1 MAAGLWTL
9 SSSEPG
15 RFPAHRPP
23 LAPAPSAGEAEDR
36 VALRSVVLQAEQG
49 QIQIHTENIFPIIK
63 KAVYSGHEVFLRELV
78 SNGVDAISKRRMAA
92 MAGDCSEGPEG
103 KISIRIDR
111 EAKTL
116 TISDNGIGMS
126 ADEVKRYINQVAF
139 SSAEDFLE
147 KYKSESDAIIG
158 HFGLGFYS
166 SFMVAKQVELVTLSA
181 REGSEAVCWSCDGSP
196 SFNLEGAE
204 RSEPGTDVVLHLME
218 EELEYIEPAR
228 IKTLITTYCDFM
240 PVEVQLE
247 GETVNKREAPWRK
260 SARDLKDEDYIELYR
275 YLYPF
280 QGDPLLWVHLN
291 TDYPYNL
298 QGILYF
304 PKFTGR
310 ADWEKGEIRLY
321 CNQVFV
327 SDSIKEVVPRYLL
340 PLRGV
345 IDSPDIPLN
354 VSRSAL
360 QTDRRVRSIG
370 GFVAKKVGDR
380 LKELHRDDPKRYAE
394 IWESLAP
401 FIKIGAMED
410 EKFADQVAELVL
422 FGTTAPAKEQPAGD
436 QDGDAWSDVSKVIDP
451 IPGEGGKAY
460 TTLSGYRA
468 RLDAAHDKRIL
479 YCTDEAAQAGAL
491 ALWKSQGAEVLLAD
505 TFIDSQFIPWLE
517 YRHEELKFQRVDAE
531 LDDSLQEKDS
541 ELADAEGKDASE
553 KLRELFKAALAND
566 KVTIQVQSL
575 KGDTA
580 PAALILLP
588 EQMRRINDMGA
599 LMEQRLPGLPEHHVL
614 LVNRRHRLVEGL
626 LKLSAGSVITT
637 PGAGAAASPS
647 QQLAD
652 DLGRHLYEMAR
663 LAVGGLEPNELAG
676 FQQRSADLMG
686 RLMERGL

>member
-1 MAAGLWTL
+1 MT
-9 SSSEPG
+9 
-15 RFPAHRPP
+15 
-23 LAPAPSAGEAEDR
+23 
-36 VALRSVVLQAEQG
+36 VLEQG

-92 MAGDCSEGPEG
+92 MAGDCSEGPEA

-111 EAKTL
+111 EANTL
-116 TISDNGIGMS
+116 TISDNGIGMNV
-126 ADEVKRYINQVAF
+126 DEVKRYINQVAF

-147 KYKSESDAIIG
+147 KYKQENDAIIG

-181 REGSEAVCWSCDGSP
+181 SAGAEAVRWSYDGSP
-196 SFNLEGAE
+196 NFSLEVAE
-204 RSEPGTDVVLHLME
+204 RSEPGTDVILHLME

-228 IKTLITTYCDFM
+228 IRTLITTYCDFL

-260 SARDLKDEDYIELYR
+260 SPRDLTDNDYIELYR

-298 QGILYF
+298 QGILFF
-304 PKFTGR
+304 PKSTGR
-310 ADWEKGEIRLY
+310 ADWEKGEIKLY
-321 CNQVFV
+321 CNNVFV

-394 IWESLAP
+394 SWESLAP

-410 EKFADQVAELVL
+410 EKFADQVADLVL
-422 FGTTAPAKEQPAGD
+422 FGTSASPTEQEPGEGA
-436 QDGDAWSDVSKVIDP
+436 SIDP

-460 TTLSGYRA
+460 TTLAGYRT
-468 RLDAAHDKRIL
+468 RLDGANDKRIL
-479 YCTDEAAQAGAL
+479 YCTDEAGQAGAL

-505 TFIDSQFIPWLE
+505 TFIDTQFIPWLE
-517 YRHEELKFQRVDAE
+517 YRHEELKFQRVDSE
-531 LDDSLQEKDS
+531 LDESLQEKES
-541 ELADAEGKDASE
+541 EISDADGKDNSE
-553 KLRELFKAALAND
+553 KLRDLFKAALAND
-566 KVTIQVQSL
+566 KITIQVQAL
-575 KGDTA
+575 KGDNS

-588 EQMRRINDMGA
+588 EQMRRLNDMGA
-599 LMEQRLPGLPEHHVL
+599 LMEQRLPGLPDHHVL
-614 LVNRRHRLVEGL
+614 LVNRKHKLVEGL

-637 PGAGAAASPS
+637 GGSGGSSPS

-652 DLGRHLYEMAR
+652 DLGRHVYELAR

-686 RLMERGL
+686 KLMERGL

>member
-1 MAAGLWTL
+1 M
-9 SSSEPG
+9 
-15 RFPAHRPP
+15 
-23 LAPAPSAGEAEDR
+23 
-36 VALRSVVLQAEQG
+36 VLQAEQG

-92 MAGDCSEGPEG
+92 MAGDCSEGSEG
-103 KISIRIDR
+103 RISIRIDR
-111 EAKTL
+111 EANTL

-166 SFMVAKQVELVTLSA
+166 SFMVAKQVELVSLSA
-181 REGSEAVCWSCDGSP
+181 REGSEAVRWSCDGSP
-196 SFNLEGAE
+196 RFNLEAAE
-204 RSEPGTDVVLHLME
+204 RSEPGTDVILHLME
-218 EELEYIEPAR
+218 EELEYIEPSR
-228 IKTLITTYCDFM
+228 IRTLITTYCDFL

-260 SARDLKDEDYIELYR
+260 SPRDLTDNDYIELYR

-304 PKFTGR
+304 PKSTGR
-310 ADWEKGEIRLY
+310 ADWEKGEIKLY
-321 CNQVFV
+321 CNNVFV

-370 GFVAKKVGDR
+370 GFVAKKVADR
-380 LKELHRDDPKRYAE
+380 LKQLHRDEPKRYAE

-410 EKFADQVAELVL
+410 DKFAEQVADLVL
-422 FGTTAPAKEQPAGD
+422 FGTTAQAQEQPAQAQEQPAQAQEQPDAADD
-436 QDGDAWSDVSKVIDP
+436 QASQSASLDP
-451 IPGEGGKAY
+451 IPAENGKAY
-460 TTLSGYRA
+460 TTLSGYRS
-468 RLDAAHDKRIL
+468 RLAADIDKRIL
-479 YCTDEAAQAGAL
+479 YCTDEAGQAGAL

-505 TFIDSQFIPWLE
+505 TFIDTQFIPWLE
-517 YRHEELKFQRVDAE
+517 YRHEELKFQRVDSE
-531 LDDSLQEKDS
+531 LDDSLQEKES
-541 ELADAEGKDASE
+541 ELSDADGKDSSE
-553 KLRELFKAALAND
+553 KLRDLFKAALAND
-566 KVTIQVQSL
+566 KVTIQVQAL
-575 KGDTA
+575 KGENA

-599 LMEQRLPGLPEHHVL
+599 LMEQRLPGLPDHHVL
-614 LVNRRHRLVEGL
+614 LINRKHSLVEGL
-626 LKLSAGSVITT
+626 IKLSAGSVIT
-637 PGAGAAASPS
+637 GAGGSSPS

-652 DLGRHLYEMAR
+652 DLSRHLYEMAR
-663 LAVGGLEPNELAG
+663 LAVGGLEPNQLAG
-676 FQQRSADLMG
+676 FQQRSCDLMG
-686 RLMERGL
+686 KLMERGL

>member
-1 MAAGLWTL
+1 MT
-9 SSSEPG
+9 
-15 RFPAHRPP
+15 
-23 LAPAPSAGEAEDR
+23 
-36 VALRSVVLQAEQG
+36 VLEQG

-92 MAGDCSEGPEG
+92 MAGDCSEGDEG
-103 KISIRIDR
+103 TISIRIDR

-116 TISDNGIGMS
+116 TISDNGIGMT

-166 SFMVAKQVELVTLSA
+166 SFMVASRVELVSLSA
-181 REGSEAVCWSCDGSP
+181 RPDAEAVRWSCDGSP
-196 SFNLEGAE
+196 NFSLEGAE
-204 RSEPGTDVVLHLME
+204 RSEPGTDVILHLME
-218 EELEYIEPAR
+218 EELEYIEPSR
-228 IKTLITTYCDFM
+228 IRTLITTYCDFL
-240 PVEVQLE
+240 PVAVQLD

-260 SARDLKDEDYIELYR
+260 SPRDLSDDDYINLYR

-304 PKFTGR
+304 PRITGR

-380 LKELHRDDPKRYAE
+380 LKELHRDEPARYAA
-394 IWESLAP
+394 IWDSLAP

-410 EKFADQVAELVL
+410 EKFAEQVADLIL
-422 FGTTAPAKEQPAGD
+422 YGTTAAAAQPAE
-436 QDGDAWSDVSKVIDP
+436 DGEETTGLDP
-451 IPGEGGKAY
+451 VATDGRTY
-460 TTLSGYRA
+460 TTLAGYRG
-468 RLDAAHDKRIL
+468 RLAGDNADRIL
-479 YCTDEAAQAGAL
+479 YCTDEAGQAGAL
-491 ALWKSQGAEVLLAD
+491 ALWKGQGAEVLLAD
-505 TFIDSQFIPWLE
+505 TLIDSQFIPWLE
-517 YRHEELKFQRVDAE
+517 ARHGDLRFQRVDAE
-531 LDDSLQEKDS
+531 LDASLHEPES
-541 ELADAEGKDASE
+541 ELADAEGKDSGE
-553 KLRELFKAALAND
+553 KLRDLFKAALND
-566 KVTIQVQSL
+566 NKITIQVQSL
-575 KGDTA
+575 KGEGS

-588 EQMRRINDMGA
+588 EQMRRLNDMGA
-599 LMEQRLPGLPEHHVL
+599 LMEQRLPGLPDHHVL
-614 LVNRRHRLVEGL
+614 LVNRRHPLVEGL
-626 LKLSAGSVITT
+626 LKLSAGAVITGSDT
-637 PGAGAAASPS
+637 TSPS
-647 QQLAD
+647 RQLAE
-652 DLGRHLYEMAR
+652 DLSRHIYEVAR
-663 LAVGGLEPNELAG
+663 LAVGGLEPNQLAG
-676 FQQRSADLMG
+676 FQQRSSDLMG
-686 RLMERGL
+686 QLMQRGL

>member
-1 MAAGLWTL
+1 M
-9 SSSEPG
+9 
-15 RFPAHRPP
+15 
-23 LAPAPSAGEAEDR
+23 
-36 VALRSVVLQAEQG
+36 LQAEQG

-103 KISIRIDR
+103 LINIRIDR
-111 EAKTL
+111 EKNTL
-116 TISDNGIGMS
+116 TISDNGIGMD
-126 ADEVKRYINQVAF
+126 AEEVKRYINQVAF

-166 SFMVAKQVELVTLSA
+166 SFMVAAQVELVTRSA
-181 REGSEAVCWSCDGSP
+181 REGSEAVRWSCDGSP
-196 SFNLEGAE
+196 NFTLEAAE
-204 RSEPGTDVVLHLME
+204 RAEPGTDVILHLME

-228 IKTLITTYCDFM
+228 IRTLITTYCDFL
-240 PVEVQLE
+240 PVAVQLE
-247 GETVNKREAPWRK
+247 GETVNKRESAWRK
-260 SARDLKDEDYIELYR
+260 SPRDLSDNDYIELYR

-304 PKFTGR
+304 PKLTGR
-310 ADWEKGEIRLY
+310 ADWEKGEIKLY
-321 CNQVFV
+321 CNNVFV

-370 GFVAKKVGDR
+370 GFVAKKVADR
-380 LKELHRDDPKRYAE
+380 LKQLHRDEPKRYAE

-410 EKFADQVAELVL
+410 DKFAEQVADLVL
-422 FGTTAPAKEQPAGD
+422 FGTTATPMEGEPAEGQ
-436 QDGDAWSDVSKVIDP
+436 SLDP
-451 IPGEGGKAY
+451 IPGGNGKAF
-460 TTLSGYRA
+460 TTLAGYRS
-468 RLDAAHDKRIL
+468 RLGEDNDKRIL
-479 YCTDEAAQAGAL
+479 YCSDEAGQAGAL

-505 TFIDSQFIPWLE
+505 TFIDTQFIPWLE
-517 YRHEELKFQRVDAE
+517 YRHNELKFQRVDSE
-531 LDDSLQEKDS
+531 LDDSLQEKES
-541 ELADAEGKDASE
+541 ELADADGKDTSE
-553 KLRELFKAALAND
+553 KLRDLFKQALAND
-566 KVTIQVQSL
+566 KVTIQVQAL
-575 KGDTA
+575 KGDNA

-588 EQMRRINDMGA
+588 EQMRRLNDMGA
-599 LMEQRLPGLPEHHVL
+599 LMEQRLPGLPDHHVL
-614 LVNRRHRLVEGL
+614 LVNRKHPLVEGL
-626 LKLSAGSVITT
+626 LKLSAGSVIT
-637 PGAGAAASPS
+637 GAGGSSPS

-652 DLGRHLYEMAR
+652 DLSRHLYELAR
-663 LAVGGLEPNELAG
+663 LAVGGLEPNQLAG
-676 FQQRSADLMG
+676 FQQRSADVMG

>member
-1 MAAGLWTL
+1 M
-9 SSSEPG
+9 
-15 RFPAHRPP
+15 
-23 LAPAPSAGEAEDR
+23 
-36 VALRSVVLQAEQG
+36 VLQAEQG

-92 MAGDCSEGPEG
+92 MAGDCSEGSEG
-103 KISIRIDR
+103 QIRIRIDR

-116 TISDNGIGMS
+116 TISDNGIGMT

-147 KYKSESDAIIG
+147 KYKQENDAIIG

-181 REGSEAVCWSCDGSP
+181 REGSEAVRWSCDGSP
-196 SFNLEGAE
+196 NFSLEAGE
-204 RSEPGTDVVLHLME
+204 RSEAGTDVILHLME

-228 IKTLITTYCDFM
+228 IRTLITTYCDFM

-260 SARDLKDEDYIELYR
+260 SPRDLTDNDYIELYR

-304 PKFTGR
+304 PKSTGR
-310 ADWEKGEIRLY
+310 ADWEKGEIKLY

-380 LKELHRDDPKRYAE
+380 LKDLHRDDPKRYAE

-410 EKFADQVAELVL
+410 EKFADQVSELVL
-422 FGTTAPAKEQPAGD
+422 FGSTASAA
-436 QDGDAWSDVSKVIDP
+436 DGDSPDP
-451 IPGEGGKAY
+451 IPGTEGKAY
-460 TTLSGYRA
+460 TTLGGYRS
-468 RLDAAHDKRIL
+468 RLDQANDKRIL
-479 YCTDEAAQAGAL
+479 YCTDEAGQAGAL

-505 TFIDSQFIPWLE
+505 TFIDTQFIPWLE
-517 YRHEELKFQRVDAE
+517 YRHNELKFQRVDSE
-531 LDDSLQEKDS
+531 LDDSLQDKDN
-541 ELADAEGKDASE
+541 ELSDADGKHSSE
-553 KLRELFKAALAND
+553 KLRELFKTALASD
-566 KVTIQVQSL
+566 KVTIQVQAL
-575 KGDTA
+575 KGDQA

-599 LMEQRLPGLPEHHVL
+599 LMEQRLPGLPDHHVL
-614 LVNRRHRLVEGL
+614 LVNRRHALVEGL
-626 LKLSAGSVITT
+626 LKLSAGSVLTT
-637 PGAGAAASPS
+637 AGQSPS

-652 DLGRHLYEMAR
+652 DLSRHVYEMAR
-663 LAVGGLEPNELAG
+663 LAVGGLEPNQLAG
-676 FQQRSADLMG
+676 FQQRSCDLMG
-686 RLMERGL
+686 RLMQRGI

>member
-1 MAAGLWTL
+1 MT
-9 SSSEPG
+9 
-15 RFPAHRPP
+15 
-23 LAPAPSAGEAEDR
+23 
-36 VALRSVVLQAEQG
+36 VLEQG

-92 MAGDCSEGPEG
+92 MAGDCSEGPEA
-103 KISIRIDR
+103 KISIRIDH
-111 EAKTL
+111 EAQTL
-116 TISDNGIGMS
+116 TISYNGIGMNV
-126 ADEVKRYINQVAF
+126 DEVKRYINQVAF

-147 KYKSESDAIIG
+147 KYKQENDAIIG

-166 SFMVAKQVELVTLSA
+166 SFMVAKQVELVSLSA
-181 REGSEAVCWSCDGSP
+181 SAGAEAVRWSCDGSP
-196 SFNLEGAE
+196 NFSLEQAE
-204 RSEPGTDVVLHLME
+204 RSEPGTDVILHLME

-228 IKTLITTYCDFM
+228 IRTLITTYCDFL

-247 GETVNKREAPWRK
+247 GETVNKREALWRK
-260 SARDLKDEDYIELYR
+260 SPRDLTDNDYIELYR

-280 QGDPLLWVHLN
+280 QGDPLLWVHLI

-298 QGILYF
+298 QGILFF
-304 PKFTGR
+304 PKSSGR
-310 ADWEKGEIRLY
+310 ADWEKGEIKLY
-321 CNQVFV
+321 CNNVFV

-394 IWESLAP
+394 SWESLAP

-410 EKFADQVAELVL
+410 EKFADQVADLVL
-422 FGTTAPAKEQPAGD
+422 FGTSASPTEQQPGE
-436 QDGDAWSDVSKVIDP
+436 GESIDP

-460 TTLSGYRA
+460 TTLAGYRT
-468 RLDAAHDKRIL
+468 RLDAANDKRIL
-479 YCTDEAAQAGAL
+479 YCTDEAGQAGAL

-505 TFIDSQFIPWLE
+505 TFIDTQFIPWLE
-517 YRHEELKFQRVDAE
+517 YRHEELKFQRVDSE
-531 LDDSLQEKDS
+531 LDESLQEKES
-541 ELADAEGKDASE
+541 EISDADGKDSSE
-553 KLRELFKAALAND
+553 KLRDLFKAALAND
-566 KVTIQVQSL
+566 KVTIQVQAL
-575 KGDTA
+575 KGDNS

-599 LMEQRLPGLPEHHVL
+599 LMEQRLPGLPDHHVL
-614 LVNRRHRLVEGL
+614 LVNRKHPLVEGL

-637 PGAGAAASPS
+637 GGSGGSSPS

-652 DLGRHLYEMAR
+652 DLGRHVYELAR

-676 FQQRSADLMG
+676 FQQRSSDLMG
-686 RLMERGL
+686 KLMERGL

>member
-1 MAAGLWTL
+1 MVT
-9 SSSEPG
+9 
-15 RFPAHRPP
+15 
-23 LAPAPSAGEAEDR
+23 
-36 VALRSVVLQAEQG
+36 AEQG

-78 SNGVDAISKRRMAA
+78 SNGTDAISKRRMAA
-92 MAGDCSEGPEG
+92 MAGDCSEGSEG
-103 KISIRIDR
+103 LISITIDR

-116 TISDNGIGMS
+116 TISDNGIGMN

-139 SSAEDFLE
+139 SSAEEFLE
-147 KYKSESDAIIG
+147 KYKSEDDAIIG

-166 SFMVAKQVELVTLSA
+166 SFMVANQVELVSLSA
-181 REGSEAVCWSCDGSP
+181 KPDSEAVRWSCDGSP
-196 SFNLEGAE
+196 NFSLEAAE
-204 RSEPGTDVVLHLME
+204 RSEPGTDVILHLQE

-228 IKTLITTYCDFM
+228 LRTLINTYCDFM

-260 SARDLKDEDYIELYR
+260 SPRELSDEDYIELYR

-298 QGILYF
+298 QGILFF
-304 PKFTGR
+304 PKSTGR
-310 ADWEKGEIRLY
+310 ADWEKGEIKLY

-327 SDSIKEVVPRYLL
+327 SDSIKEVVPKYLL

-380 LKELHRDDPKRYAE
+380 LKQLHRDEPQRYAE

-422 FGTTAPAKEQPAGD
+422 FGTTAAAAEGD
-436 QDGDAWSDVSKVIDP
+436 NGDP
-451 IPGEGGKAY
+451 IAAEGGKWF
-460 TTLSGYRA
+460 TTLANYRT
-468 RLDAAHDKRIL
+468 RLDASNDKRIL
-479 YCTDEAAQAGAL
+479 YCTDEAGQAGAL
-491 ALWKSQGAEVLLAD
+491 ALWKGQGAEVLLAD
-505 TFIDSQFIPWLE
+505 TFIDTQFIPWLE
-517 YRHEELKFQRVDAE
+517 YRHNELTFQRVDAE
-531 LDDSLQEKDS
+531 LDDSLQEQESNLSDADGKDS
-541 ELADAEGKDASE
+541 NES
-553 KLRELFKAALAND
+553 LRDLFKGSLNND
-566 KVTIQVQSL
+566 KVTIQVQAL
-575 KGDTA
+575 KGDNA

-588 EQMRRINDMGA
+588 EQMRRMNDMGA
-599 LMEQRLPGLPEHHVL
+599 LMEQRLPGLPENHVL

-626 LKLSAGSVITT
+626 QKLKAGAVVT
-637 PGAGAAASPS
+637 GAGQSPS
-647 QQLAD
+647 QELAEQLS
-652 DLGRHLYEMAR
+652 RHVYEMAK

-676 FQQRSADLMG
+676 FQQRSCDLMG
-686 RLMERGL
+686 QLMDRGL

>member
-1 MAAGLWTL
+1 M
-9 SSSEPG
+9 P
-15 RFPAHRPP
+15 
-23 LAPAPSAGEAEDR
+23 
-36 VALRSVVLQAEQG
+36 VLEEQG

-92 MAGDCSEGPEG
+92 MGGDCSEGPEG
-103 KISIRIDR
+103 RISISINR
-111 EAKTL
+111 EANTL
-116 TISDNGIGMS
+116 TISDNGIGMT

-147 KYKSESDAIIG
+147 KYKQESDAIIG

-181 REGSEAVCWSCDGSP
+181 REGSEAVRWSCDGSP
-196 SFNLEGAE
+196 NFSLEGAE
-204 RSEPGTDVVLHLME
+204 RSEPGTDVILHLME
-218 EELEYIEPAR
+218 EELEYIEPSR
-228 IKTLITTYCDFM
+228 IRTLITTYCDFL

-247 GETVNKREAPWRK
+247 GETVNKRQAPWR
-260 SARDLKDEDYIELYR
+260 SSPRDLTDNDYIELYR

-298 QGILYF
+298 QGILFF
-304 PKFTGR
+304 PKITGR
-310 ADWEKGEIRLY
+310 ADWEKGEIKLY

-380 LKELHRDDPKRYAE
+380 LKELHRDEPGRYAE
-394 IWESLAP
+394 IWESVAP

-410 EKFADQVAELVL
+410 EKFADQVADLVL
-422 FGTTAPAKEQPAGD
+422 YATTASAGHAQDDAGD
-436 QDGDAWSDVSKVIDP
+436 SESPINDP
-451 IPGEGGKAY
+451 IQVGERSF
-460 TTLSGYRA
+460 TTLAGYRQ
-468 RLDAAHDKRIL
+468 RLSDDNNKRIL
-479 YCTDEAAQAGAL
+479 YCTDEAGQAGAL
-491 ALWKSQGAEVLLAD
+491 ALWKGQGAEVLLAD
-505 TFIDSQFIPWLE
+505 TLIDSQFIPWLE
-517 YRHEELKFQRVDAE
+517 MRHGDLTFKRVDAE
-531 LDDSLQEKDS
+531 LDDSLKEQES
-541 ELADAEGKDASE
+541 ELADSEGKDAGD
-553 KLRELFKAALAND
+553 KLRDLFRQALGND
-566 KVTIQVQSL
+566 KVTVQVQSL
-575 KGDTA
+575 KGDEA

-599 LMEQRLPGLPEHHVL
+599 LMDQRLPGLPDHHVL
-614 LVNRRHRLVEGL
+614 LVNRRHPLVEGL
-626 LKLSAGSVITT
+626 LKLSSGAVLTTGS
-637 PGAGAAASPS
+637 GESPS
-647 QQLAD
+647 QVLAL
-652 DLGRHLYEMAR
+652 DLGRHLYETAR
-663 LAVGGLEPNELAG
+663 LAVGGLEPNQLAG
-676 FQQRSADLMG
+676 FQQRSSDLMG
-686 RLMERGL
+686 RLMQRSL

>member
-1 MAAGLWTL
+1 V
-9 SSSEPG
+9 
-15 RFPAHRPP
+15 R
-23 LAPAPSAGEAEDR
+23 
-36 VALRSVVLQAEQG
+36 
-49 QIQIHTENIFPIIK
+49 
-63 KAVYSGHEVFLRELV
+63 
-78 SNGVDAISKRRMAA
+78 
-92 MAGDCSEGPEG
+92 
-103 KISIRIDR
+103 
-111 EAKTL
+111 
-116 TISDNGIGMS
+116 
-126 ADEVKRYINQVAF
+126 
-139 SSAEDFLE
+139 
-147 KYKSESDAIIG
+147 
-158 HFGLGFYS
+158 
-166 SFMVAKQVELVTLSA
+166 
-181 REGSEAVCWSCDGSP
+181 WSCDGSP
-196 SFNLEGAE
+196 RFSLEAAS
-204 RSEPGTDVVLHLME
+204 RSEPGTDVILHLME

-260 SARDLKDEDYIELYR
+260 SPRDLSDNDYIELYR

-304 PKFTGR
+304 PKFSGR
-310 ADWEKGEIRLY
+310 ADWEKGEIKLY

-327 SDSIKEVVPRYLL
+327 SDSIKEVVPRYLM

-380 LKELHRDDPKRYAE
+380 LKELHRDEPKRYAE

-410 EKFADQVAELVL
+410 DKFADQVAELVL
-422 FGTTAPAKEQPAGD
+422 FGTTAPAQGQPATSDSGEPS
-436 QDGDAWSDVSKVIDP
+436 GDAWADDNKAVDP
-451 IPGEGGKAY
+451 IPGENGKAF
-460 TTLSGYRA
+460 TTLAGYRS
-468 RLDAAHDKRIL
+468 RLDGANDKRIL
-479 YCTDEAAQAGAL
+479 YCTDEAGQAGAL

-505 TFIDSQFIPWLE
+505 TFIDTQFIPWLE

-531 LDDSLQEKDS
+531 LDDTLQDKDS
-541 ELADAEGKDASE
+541 ELADADGKDSSE
-553 KLRELFKAALAND
+553 KLRDLFKAALADD
-566 KVTIQVQSL
+566 KVTIQVQAL
-575 KGDTA
+575 KGEQA

-588 EQMRRINDMGA
+588 EQMRRLNDMGA
-599 LMEQRLPGLPEHHVL
+599 LMEQRLPGLPDHHVL
-614 LVNRRHRLVEGL
+614 LINRRHKLVEGL
-626 LKLSAGSVITT
+626 LKLSAGSVIT
-637 PGAGAAASPS
+637 GAGGSSPS

-652 DLGRHLYEMAR
+652 DLSRHLYEMAR
-663 LAVGGLEPNELAG
+663 LAVGGLEPNQLAG
-676 FQQRSADLMG
+676 FQQRSSDLMG

>member
-1 MAAGLWTL
+1 MT
-9 SSSEPG
+9 
-15 RFPAHRPP
+15 
-23 LAPAPSAGEAEDR
+23 
-36 VALRSVVLQAEQG
+36 VLEQG

-92 MAGDCSEGPEG
+92 MAGDCSEGAEG
-103 KISIRIDR
+103 RVQIHIDR
-111 EAKTL
+111 EAQTL
-116 TISDNGIGMS
+116 TISDNGIGMD

-166 SFMVAKQVELVTLSA
+166 SFMVAKQVELISRSA
-181 REGSEAVCWSCDGSP
+181 REGGEAVRWSCDGSP
-196 SFNLEGAE
+196 SFTLEAAE
-204 RSEPGTDVVLHLME
+204 RPEPGTDVVLHLME
-218 EELEYIEPAR
+218 EELEYLEPSR
-228 IKTLITTYCDFM
+228 IRTLITTYCDFL

-247 GETVNKREAPWRK
+247 GETVNKRESPWRK
-260 SARDLKDEDYIELYR
+260 SPRDLSDNDYIELYR

-304 PKFTGR
+304 PKFSGR
-310 ADWEKGEIRLY
+310 ADWEKGEIKLY
-321 CNQVFV
+321 CNNVFV

-370 GFVAKKVGDR
+370 GFVAKKVADR
-380 LKELHRDDPKRYAE
+380 LKQLHRDEPRRYAE

-410 EKFADQVAELVL
+410 DKFADQVADLVL
-422 FGTTAPAKEQPAGD
+422 FATTAPAAEAAEADDNPST
-436 QDGDAWSDVSKVIDP
+436 QDSTQDSAVDP
-451 IPGEGGKAY
+451 IPGENGKAF
-460 TTLSGYRA
+460 TTLAGYRG
-468 RLDAAHDKRIL
+468 RLDATHDKRIL
-479 YCTDEAAQAGAL
+479 YCSDEAGQASAL
-491 ALWKSQGAEVLLAD
+491 ALWRGQGAEVLMAD
-505 TFIDSQFIPWLE
+505 TFIDTQFIPWLE
-517 YRHEELKFQRVDAE
+517 YRHGELKFQRVDSE
-531 LDDSLQEKDS
+531 LDESLQEQEN
-541 ELADAEGKDASE
+541 ELADVDGKDASE
-553 KLRELFKAALAND
+553 KVRELFKSALAND
-566 KVTIQVQSL
+566 KVTIQVQAL
-575 KGDTA
+575 KGDNT

-588 EQMRRINDMGA
+588 EQMRRLNDMGA
-599 LMEQRLPGLPEHHVL
+599 LMEQRLPTLPDHHVL
-614 LVNRRHRLVEGL
+614 LVNRRHPLVEGL

-637 PGAGAAASPS
+637 PGGSGSSSPS
-647 QQLAD
+647 KQLATE
-652 DLGRHLYEMAR
+652 LSCHLYEMAR
-663 LAVGGLEPNELAG
+663 LAVGGLEPNQLAG

-686 RLMERGL
+686 RLVARGL

>member
-1 MAAGLWTL
+1 M
-9 SSSEPG
+9 
-15 RFPAHRPP
+15 
-23 LAPAPSAGEAEDR
+23 
-36 VALRSVVLQAEQG
+36 LQAEQG

-92 MAGDCSEGPEG
+92 MAGDCSEGSEG
-103 KISIRIDR
+103 QIRIRIDR

-116 TISDNGIGMS
+116 TISDNGIGMT

-147 KYKSESDAIIG
+147 KYKQENDAIIG

-166 SFMVAKQVELVTLSA
+166 SFMVAKQVQLVSLSA
-181 REGSEAVCWSCDGSP
+181 RDGSEAVRWSCDGSP
-196 SFNLEGAE
+196 NFSLEAAE
-204 RSEPGTDVVLHLME
+204 RSEPGTDVILHLME

-228 IKTLITTYCDFM
+228 IRTLITTYCDFM

-260 SARDLKDEDYIELYR
+260 SPRELTDNDYIELYR

-304 PKFTGR
+304 PKSTGR
-310 ADWEKGEIRLY
+310 ADWEKGEIKLY

-380 LKELHRDDPKRYAE
+380 LKDLHRDDPKRYAE

-410 EKFADQVAELVL
+410 DKFADQVSELVL
-422 FGTTAPAKEQPAGD
+422 FGTTAAAGD
-436 QDGDAWSDVSKVIDP
+436 GDSPDP
-451 IPGEGGKAY
+451 IPGTGGKAY
-460 TTLSGYRA
+460 TTLGGYRA
-468 RLDAAHDKRIL
+468 RLEASNDKRIL
-479 YCTDEAAQAGAL
+479 YCTDEAGQAGAL
-491 ALWKSQGAEVLLAD
+491 ALWRGQGAEVLLAD
-505 TFIDSQFIPWLE
+505 TFIDTQFIPWLE
-517 YRHEELKFQRVDAE
+517 YRHNELKFQRVDSE
-531 LDDSLQEKDS
+531 LDDSLQEKES
-541 ELADAEGKDASE
+541 ELSDADGKDSSE
-553 KLRELFKAALAND
+553 KVRDLFKGALAND
-566 KVTIQVQSL
+566 KVTIQVQAL
-575 KGDTA
+575 KGEQS

-599 LMEQRLPGLPEHHVL
+599 LMEQRLPGLPDHHVL
-614 LVNRRHRLVEGL
+614 LVNRRHPLVEGL
-626 LKLSAGSVITT
+626 LKLSAGSVIT
-637 PGAGAAASPS
+637 GGGSSPS

-652 DLGRHLYEMAR
+652 DLSRHIYEMAR
-663 LAVGGLEPNELAG
+663 LAVGGLEPNQLAG
-676 FQQRSADLMG
+676 FQQRSCDLMG

>member
-1 MAAGLWTL
+1 
-9 SSSEPG
+9 
-15 RFPAHRPP
+15 
-23 LAPAPSAGEAEDR
+23 
-36 VALRSVVLQAEQG
+36 LRSSIV
-49 QIQIHTENIFPIIK
+49 HP
-63 KAVYSGHEVFLRELV
+63 VF
-78 SNGVDAISKRRMAA
+78 
-92 MAGDCSEGPEG
+92 
-103 KISIRIDR
+103 SIRSDR
-111 EAKTL
+111 ENKTL
-116 TISDNGIGMS
+116 TISDNGIGMT

-139 SSAEDFLE
+139 SSAEEFLE
-147 KYKSESDAIIG
+147 KYKSEGDAIIG

-166 SFMVAKQVELVTLSA
+166 SFMVAKQVELITLSA
-181 REGSEAVCWSCDGSP
+181 RDGSEAVRWSCDGSP
-196 SFNLEGAE
+196 NFSLEAAE

-228 IKTLITTYCDFM
+228 IRTLITTYCDFM

-260 SARDLKDEDYIELYR
+260 SPRELSDDDYIELYR

-304 PKFTGR
+304 PKSTGR
-310 ADWEKGEIRLY
+310 ADWEKGEIKLY

-380 LKELHRDDPKRYAE
+380 LKDLHRDDPKRYAE

-410 EKFADQVAELVL
+410 DKFADQVSELVL
-422 FGTTAPAKEQPAGD
+422 FGTTATAAEGESP
-436 QDGDAWSDVSKVIDP
+436 DP
-451 IPGEGGKAY
+451 IPGTDGKAY
-460 TTLSGYRA
+460 TTLGGYRS
-468 RLDAAHDKRIL
+468 RLDAAQDKRIL
-479 YCTDEAAQAGAL
+479 YCTDEAGQAGAL
-491 ALWKSQGAEVLLAD
+491 ALWKGQGAEVLLAD
-505 TFIDSQFIPWLE
+505 TFIDTQFIPWLE
-517 YRHEELKFQRVDAE
+517 YRHSELKFQRVDSE
-531 LDDSLQEKDS
+531 LDDSLQEKES
-541 ELADAEGKDASE
+541 ELSDADGKDSSE
-553 KLRELFKAALAND
+553 KVRELFKTALSND
-566 KVTIQVQSL
+566 KVTIQVQAL
-575 KGDTA
+575 KGDQA

-614 LVNRRHRLVEGL
+614 LVNRRHPLVEGL
-626 LKLSAGSVITT
+626 LKLSAGSVITGT
-637 PGAGAAASPS
+637 GSSPS

-652 DLGRHLYEMAR
+652 DLSRHIYEMAR
-663 LAVGGLEPNELAG
+663 LAVGGLEPNQLAG
-676 FQQRSADLMG
+676 FQQRSCDLMG
-686 RLMERGL
+686 RLMERGI

>member
-1 MAAGLWTL
+1 M
-9 SSSEPG
+9 
-15 RFPAHRPP
+15 
-23 LAPAPSAGEAEDR
+23 
-36 VALRSVVLQAEQG
+36 VLQAEQG

-116 TISDNGIGMS
+116 TISDNGIGMG

-147 KYKSESDAIIG
+147 KYKQENDAIIG

-166 SFMVAKQVELVTLSA
+166 SFMVAKQVELVSLSA
-181 REGSEAVCWSCDGSP
+181 REGAEAVRWSCDGSP
-196 SFNLEGAE
+196 NFSLEAAE

-228 IKTLITTYCDFM
+228 IRTLITTYCDFL

-247 GETVNKREAPWRK
+247 GETVNKRESPWRK
-260 SARDLKDEDYIELYR
+260 SPRDLSDNDYIELYR

-304 PKFTGR
+304 PKSTGR
-310 ADWEKGEIRLY
+310 ADWEKGEIKLY
-321 CNQVFV
+321 CNNVFV

-410 EKFADQVAELVL
+410 DKFAEQVADLVL
-422 FGTTAPAKEQPAGD
+422 FGSTAAAGE
-436 QDGDAWSDVSKVIDP
+436 GDSPDP
-451 IPGEGGKAY
+451 IPGENGKAY
-460 TTLSGYRA
+460 TTLAGYRS
-468 RLDAAHDKRIL
+468 RLAADNDKRIL
-479 YCTDEAAQAGAL
+479 YCTDEAGQAGAL

-505 TFIDSQFIPWLE
+505 TFIDTQFIPWLE
-517 YRHEELKFQRVDAE
+517 YRHEELKFQRVDSE
-531 LDDSLQEKDS
+531 LDDSLQEKES
-541 ELADAEGKDASE
+541 ELSDAEGKDSSE
-553 KLRELFKAALAND
+553 KVRELFKGALAND
-566 KVTIQVQSL
+566 KITIQVQAL
-575 KGDTA
+575 KGDNA

-599 LMEQRLPGLPEHHVL
+599 LMEQRLPGLPDHHVL
-614 LVNRRHRLVEGL
+614 LVNRKHPLVEGL
-626 LKLSAGSVITT
+626 LKLSAGSVIT
-637 PGAGAAASPS
+637 GAGGSSPS

-652 DLGRHLYEMAR
+652 DLSRHVYELAR

-676 FQQRSADLMG
+676 FQQRSATLMG
-686 RLMERGL
+686 QLMERGL

>member
-1 MAAGLWTL
+1 M
-9 SSSEPG
+9 
-15 RFPAHRPP
+15 
-23 LAPAPSAGEAEDR
+23 
-36 VALRSVVLQAEQG
+36 SVLEQG

-78 SNGVDAISKRRMAA
+78 SNGTDAISKRRMAA
-92 MAGDCSEGPEG
+92 MAGDCSEGSDG
-103 KISIRIDR
+103 LISIKIDR

-116 TISDNGIGMS
+116 TISDNGIGMN

-139 SSAEDFLE
+139 SSAEEFLE
-147 KYKSESDAIIG
+147 KYKSEDDAIIG

-166 SFMVAKQVELVTLSA
+166 SFMVASQVELVSLSA
-181 REGSEAVCWSCDGSP
+181 RPNSEAVRWSCDGSP
-196 SFNLEGAE
+196 NFSLEAAE
-204 RSEPGTDVVLHLME
+204 RSEPGTDVILHLQE

-228 IKTLITTYCDFM
+228 IRTLINTYCDFM

-260 SARDLKDEDYIELYR
+260 SPRELSDEDYIELYR

-304 PKFTGR
+304 PKSTGR
-310 ADWEKGEIRLY
+310 ADWEKGEIKLY

-327 SDSIKEVVPRYLL
+327 SDSIKEVVPKYLL

-380 LKELHRDDPKRYAE
+380 LKQLHRDEPARYAE

-422 FGTTAPAKEQPAGD
+422 FGTTAAAGE
-436 QDGDAWSDVSKVIDP
+436 GETPDP
-451 IPGEGGKAY
+451 VAAEGGKRF
-460 TTLSGYRA
+460 TTLAGYRS
-468 RLDAAHDKRIL
+468 RLDADNNKRIL
-479 YCTDEAAQAGAL
+479 YCTDEAGQAGAL
-491 ALWKSQGAEVLLAD
+491 ALWQGQGAEVLLAD
-505 TFIDSQFIPWLE
+505 TFIDTQFIPWLE

-531 LDDSLQEKDS
+531 LDDSLQDKDS
-541 ELADAEGKDASE
+541 GVTDAEGKDSSE
-553 KLRELFKAALAND
+553 SLRDLFKASLNND
-566 KVTIQVQSL
+566 KVTIQVQAL
-575 KGDTA
+575 KGDNA

-588 EQMRRINDMGA
+588 EQMRRMNDMGA
-599 LMEQRLPGLPEHHVL
+599 LMEQRLPGLPDHHVL
-614 LVNRRHRLVEGL
+614 LINRRHRLVEGMQ
-626 LKLSAGSVITT
+626 KLAAGSVI
-637 PGAGAAASPS
+637 AGGGSSSPS
-647 QQLAD
+647 QQLAEQ
-652 DLGRHLYEMAR
+652 LSRHVYEMAK
-663 LAVGGLEPNELAG
+663 LSVGGLEPNELAG
-676 FQQRSADLMG
+676 FQQRSCDLMG
-686 RLMERGL
+686 ELMNRGL

>member
-1 MAAGLWTL
+1 
-9 SSSEPG
+9 
-15 RFPAHRPP
+15 
-23 LAPAPSAGEAEDR
+23 
-36 VALRSVVLQAEQG
+36 VVLQAEQG

-92 MAGDCSEGPEG
+92 MAGDCSEGSEG
-103 KISIRIDR
+103 QIRIRIDR
-111 EAKTL
+111 EAMTL
-116 TISDNGIGMS
+116 TISDNGIGMT

-147 KYKSESDAIIG
+147 KYKQENDAIIG

-181 REGSEAVCWSCDGSP
+181 REGSEAVRWSCDGSP
-196 SFNLEGAE
+196 NFSLEAGE
-204 RSEPGTDVVLHLME
+204 RSEAGTDVILHLME

-228 IKTLITTYCDFM
+228 IRTLITTYCDFM

-260 SARDLKDEDYIELYR
+260 SPRDLTDNDYIELYR

-304 PKFTGR
+304 PKSTGR
-310 ADWEKGEIRLY
+310 ADWEKGEIKLY

-380 LKELHRDDPKRYAE
+380 LKDLHRDDPKRYAE

-410 EKFADQVAELVL
+410 EKFADQVSELVL
-422 FGTTAPAKEQPAGD
+422 FGSTASAA
-436 QDGDAWSDVSKVIDP
+436 DGDSPDP
-451 IPGEGGKAY
+451 IPGTEGKAY
-460 TTLSGYRA
+460 TTLGGYRS
-468 RLDAAHDKRIL
+468 RLDQANDKRIL
-479 YCTDEAAQAGAL
+479 YCTDEAGQAGAL

-505 TFIDSQFIPWLE
+505 TFIDTQFIPWLE
-517 YRHEELKFQRVDAE
+517 YRHNELKFQRVDSE
-531 LDDSLQEKDS
+531 LDDSLQDKDNELSDADCKDS
-541 ELADAEGKDASE
+541 SE
-553 KLRELFKAALAND
+553 KLRDLFKTALAND
-566 KVTIQVQSL
+566 KVTIQVQAL
-575 KGDTA
+575 KGDQA

-599 LMEQRLPGLPEHHVL
+599 LMEQRLPGLPDHHVL
-614 LVNRRHRLVEGL
+614 LVNRRHALVEGL
-626 LKLSAGSVITT
+626 LKLSAGSVLTT
-637 PGAGAAASPS
+637 AGQSPS

-652 DLGRHLYEMAR
+652 DLSRHVYEMAR
-663 LAVGGLEPNELAG
+663 LAVGGLEPNQLAG
-676 FQQRSADLMG
+676 FQQRSCDLMG
-686 RLMERGL
+686 RLMQRGI

>member
-1 MAAGLWTL
+1 MT
-9 SSSEPG
+9 
-15 RFPAHRPP
+15 
-23 LAPAPSAGEAEDR
+23 
-36 VALRSVVLQAEQG
+36 VLEQG

-92 MAGDCSEGPEG
+92 MAGDCSEGPEA

-111 EAKTL
+111 EAQTL
-116 TISDNGIGMS
+116 TISDNGIGMNV
-126 ADEVKRYINQVAF
+126 DEVKRYINQVAF

-147 KYKSESDAIIG
+147 KYKQENDAIIG

-166 SFMVAKQVELVTLSA
+166 SFMVAKQVELVSLSA
-181 REGSEAVCWSCDGSP
+181 SAGAEAVRWSCDGSP
-196 SFNLEGAE
+196 NFSLEQAE
-204 RSEPGTDVVLHLME
+204 RSEPGTDVILHLME

-228 IKTLITTYCDFM
+228 IRTLITTYCDFL

-260 SARDLKDEDYIELYR
+260 SPRDLSDNDYIELYR

-298 QGILYF
+298 QGILFF
-304 PKFTGR
+304 PKSSGR
-310 ADWEKGEIRLY
+310 ADWEKGEIKLY
-321 CNQVFV
+321 CNNVFV

-394 IWESLAP
+394 SWESLAP

-410 EKFADQVAELVL
+410 EKFADQVADLVL
-422 FGTTAPAKEQPAGD
+422 FGTSASPTEQEPGE
-436 QDGDAWSDVSKVIDP
+436 GESIDP

-460 TTLSGYRA
+460 TTLAGYRT
-468 RLDAAHDKRIL
+468 RLDAANDKRIL
-479 YCTDEAAQAGAL
+479 YCTDEAGQAGAL

-505 TFIDSQFIPWLE
+505 TFIDTQFIPWLE
-517 YRHEELKFQRVDAE
+517 YRHEELKFQRVDSE
-531 LDDSLQEKDS
+531 LDESLREKES
-541 ELADAEGKDASE
+541 EISDADGKDNSE
-553 KLRELFKAALAND
+553 KLRDLFKAALAND
-566 KVTIQVQSL
+566 KVTIQVQAL
-575 KGDTA
+575 KGDNS

-599 LMEQRLPGLPEHHVL
+599 LMEQRLPGLPDHHVL
-614 LVNRRHRLVEGL
+614 LVNRKHPLVEGL

-637 PGAGAAASPS
+637 GGSGGSSPS

-652 DLGRHLYEMAR
+652 DLGRHVYELAR

-676 FQQRSADLMG
+676 FQQRSSDLMG
-686 RLMERGL
+686 KLMERGL

>member
-1 MAAGLWTL
+1 MT
-9 SSSEPG
+9 
-15 RFPAHRPP
+15 
-23 LAPAPSAGEAEDR
+23 
-36 VALRSVVLQAEQG
+36 VLEQG

-92 MAGDCSEGPEG
+92 MAGDCSEGPEA

-111 EAKTL
+111 EAQTL
-116 TISDNGIGMS
+116 TISDNGIGMN

-147 KYKSESDAIIG
+147 KYKQENDAIIG

-166 SFMVAKQVELVTLSA
+166 SFMVAKQVELVSLSA
-181 REGSEAVCWSCDGSP
+181 TTGAEAVRWSCDGSP
-196 SFNLEGAE
+196 NFSLEQAE
-204 RSEPGTDVVLHLME
+204 RSEPGTDVILHLME

-228 IKTLITTYCDFM
+228 IRTLITTYCDFL

-260 SARDLKDEDYIELYR
+260 SPRDLSDNDYIELYR

-298 QGILYF
+298 QGILFF
-304 PKFTGR
+304 PKSTGR
-310 ADWEKGEIRLY
+310 ADWEKGEIKLY
-321 CNQVFV
+321 CNNVFV

-380 LKELHRDDPKRYAE
+380 LKELHKGDPKRYAE
-394 IWESLAP
+394 SWESLAP

-410 EKFADQVAELVL
+410 EKFADQVADLVL
-422 FGTTAPAKEQPAGD
+422 FGTSAPAQEQPVTADD
-436 QDGDAWSDVSKVIDP
+436 QSAESANLDP
-451 IPGEGGKAY
+451 IPTEGGKAY
-460 TTLSGYRA
+460 TTLTGYRS
-468 RLDAAHDKRIL
+468 RLDAANDKRIL
-479 YCTDEAAQAGAL
+479 YCTDEAGQAGAL

-505 TFIDSQFIPWLE
+505 TFIDTQFIPWLE
-517 YRHEELKFQRVDAE
+517 YRHEELKFQRVDSE
-531 LDDSLQEKDS
+531 LDESLQEKES
-541 ELADAEGKDASE
+541 EISDADGKDNSE
-553 KLRELFKAALAND
+553 KLRDLFKGALAND
-566 KVTIQVQSL
+566 KVTIQVQAL
-575 KGDTA
+575 KGDNA

-588 EQMRRINDMGA
+588 EQMRRLNDMGA
-599 LMEQRLPGLPEHHVL
+599 LMEQRLPGLPDHHVL
-614 LVNRRHRLVEGL
+614 LVNRKHKLVEGL

-637 PGAGAAASPS
+637 GGGGSSSPS

-652 DLGRHLYEMAR
+652 DLGRHVYELAR

-686 RLMERGL
+686 KLMERGL